1 MAKTK
6 QIKKE
11 EPLTNIQRLENL
23 VQQRTQLEIAL
34 TKVQGAIEVVGEI
47 VKTEGENKDG
57 EKTKG

>member
-1 MAKTK
+1 MAKK
-6 QIKKE
+6 EQIKKE

-34 TKVQGAIEVVGEI
+34 TKIQGAIEVVGEI